1 MPFKRLQA
9 RGVPLLRDRL
19 RKSASPARVAGFRA
33 VFSNTAVIR
42 HKPASE
48 DTSVSL
54 VHWQEPYSHRGRVL
68 ADCSQLPGLRRVY
81 REPPGPSTSGALP
94 HRLGRKVKNSQARTG
109 HQRGM
114 GGRWTDD
121 DDTHER
127 HTDTNRLTRHTASW
141 LPHTLSRR
149 THNSGPHP
157 PCRPPQHSTVPK
169 EQTRAQQ
176 HNRRQE
182 VTCEARAGLLHL

>member
-1 MPFKRLQA
+1 MCGSSDIYKIQPLSKLTERQG
-9 RGVPLLRDRL
+9 RG
-19 RKSASPARVAGFRA
+19 
-33 VFSNTAVIR
+33 R
-42 HKPASE
+42 HKAMY
-48 DTSVSL
+48 V
-54 VHWQEPYSHRGRVL
+54 
-68 ADCSQLPGLRRVY
+68 C
-81 REPPGPSTSGALP
+81 
-94 HRLGRKVKNSQARTG
+94 RKVKNSQARTG

-127 HTDTNRLTRHTASW
+127 HTDTNRLTRHTAIW

-157 PCRPPQHSTVPK
+157 PCRPPQHSTVPRV
-169 EQTRAQQ
+169 QTRAQR

-182 VTCEARAGLLHL
+182 VTCEARAGLLYLQQSLRPARHGRDRVWGLSEVSMDALLTG